1 MMMSRGGESIEV
13 EEKREITATTATTRM
28 DEELDEERRDVND
41 ENENNT
47 PLSVNDF
54 DFERWLEHD
63 ESKQK
68 RKRTKKEIERAI
80 LSMESRTRKN
90 ARELSDTQE
99 SLEKFKGKKPDVVL
113 KFLSELILSSSSSNK
128 NSENKGHPQA
138 NARELKV
145 LLEEEGMRDWFDR
158 KSVNVSDEQGMIKLV
173 NENVL
178 TFQNVRRKVERETYA
193 DEKRAWMEK
202 KRIQREKER
211 KSLAKSKQKQ
221 IEQLQQQK
229 QREKKGYASTKNG
242 TKNAKIKKPKI
253 DQKRGQEHENDKKK
267 HSVPESN
274 EWIVEDIPEELKA
287 LREYI
292 VRVGGKGYM
301 VKKEEWVIKKK
312 TRKHLKNGE
321 RKSYKLYF
329 RSDGTKCR
337 SRIEVAMA
345 LGLGS

>member
-1 MMMSRGGESIEV
+1 MMSRGGESIEL
-13 EEKREITATTATTRM
+13 ETKRGMTAAASTTM

-47 PLSVNDF
+47 PLSMNDAF

-68 RKRTKKEIERAI
+68 RKRTKKEIEREI
-80 LSMESRTRKN
+80 VSMESRTRKN
-90 ARELSDTQE
+90 TRELSDTQE
-99 SLEKFKGKKPDVVL
+99 SLEKFKGKKPEVVL

-211 KSLAKSKQKQ
+211 KSLAKTKQKQ
-221 IEQLQQQK
+221 IEQPQQQK
-229 QREKKGYASTKNG
+229 QLEKKGYASTKNG

-267 HSVPESN
+267 HSFPESN
-274 EWIVEDIPEELKA
+274 EWMVEDIPEELKA

-292 VRVGGKGYM
+292 VGVGGKGYM
-301 VKKEEWVIKKK
+301 VKKEEWVIKKY
-312 TRKHLKNGE
+312 TRKHPLKNGKK
-321 RKSYKLYF
+321 KSYKMYF